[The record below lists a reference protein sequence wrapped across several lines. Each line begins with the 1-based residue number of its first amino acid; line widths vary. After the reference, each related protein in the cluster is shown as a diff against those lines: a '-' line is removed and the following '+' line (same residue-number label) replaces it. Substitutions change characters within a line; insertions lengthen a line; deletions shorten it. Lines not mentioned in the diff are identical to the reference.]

1 MSTMRQ
7 VAAAAGVS
15 QKTVSRVFNED
26 PHVLPGTR
34 ARVHAAMRELDYT
47 PNSLATTFRA
57 GRAPVIGV
65 AIPDVVDPF
74 FGAIARAVDVT
85 AAKHD
90 MSALVTSIGDD
101 PDREPSIVDSLLRRA
116 PSGLI
121 LASVR
126 ADQAYLKRWVQRLPI
141 VLVDRAP
148 SGLTVD
154 SFIDDDVGG
163 ARIATLD
170 LVSHGHRRIAFFG
183 DRVSLSTTAG
193 RLSGY
198 REALVKSGLDPDGE
212 LIALNVWDRV
222 SATQQ
227 MNRLMGLGDPPTAV
241 FSSNGRV
248 SMALVPVLRTIPV
261 DLVSFGDFPL
271 ADALTPSLTTI
282 DQDPVQ
288 VGTLAAERVLDRI
301 NFPQRRFK
309 RSTVLKVTLL
319 ERESCHR
326 HVPTAVPRVDSPRL
340 AVHDE

>member
-15 QKTVSRVFNED
+15 QKTVSRVFNDD
-26 PHVLPGTR
+26 PHVLPETR

-65 AIPDVVDPF
+65 AVPDVVDPF
-74 FGAIARAVDVT
+74 FGAIARAVDAT

-116 PSGLI
+116 PSGLV

-126 ADQAYLKRWVQRLPI
+126 PEQTYLKPWVQKLPI
-141 VLVDRAP
+141 VFVDRAP

-183 DRVSLSTTAG
+183 DHLSLPTTAG

-198 REALVKSGLDPDGE
+198 REALVRSGLEPDEE
-212 LIALNVWDRV
+212 LVALHVTDRA
-222 SATQQ
+222 SAAHQ
-227 MNRLMGLGDPPTAV
+227 MNRLMGLAQPPTAV

-248 SMALVPVLRTIPV
+248 SMALVPVLRALPV
-261 DLVSFGDFPL
+261 DIVSFGDFPL
-271 ADALTPSLTTI
+271 ADVLTTPLTTI

-309 RSTVLKVTLL
+309 RSTVLKVSLL

-326 HVPTAVPRVDSPRL
+326 HVPAAVSRRRSSTR
-340 AVHDE
+340 ATR